1 MAEIKKVIEDSVK
14 KLGFGLMRMPRLNP
28 DDPTSVDV
36 EQVKSMVDSF
46 MEQGFTYFDTA
57 YMYHDYMSE
66 RVTKEV
72 LVDRYPRESFQLADK
87 LPSFYLKS
95 EEDNQRIFDEQLE
108 KCGVEYFDYYL
119 LHNLTEKLYERCVR
133 CESFEFVKKM
143 KKEGKVKY
151 IGFSYHDNAE
161 VLDRI
166 LTEHP
171 EMEFVQLQINY
182 LDWEDANIQA
192 RLCYEVCMKHGK
204 PVIVMEPVKGGTLA
218 IIPEE
223 AESLFKTYNPEAS
236 VASWAVRFAASLPG
250 VIMVLSGMS
259 DTTQLA
265 DNTSYMSDFKPV
277 SQEEKE
283 IIDKVVKI
291 INASIAIK
299 CTACDYCM
307 KGCPEN
313 INISKYFALY
323 NAEKQALNKQF
334 STQEGYYWNMAEHFG
349 KASDCIKCGQCE
361 EACPQ
366 HLPIIDWLR
375 EVAKTFEGNDI

>member
-1 MAEIKKVIEDSVK
+1 M
-14 KLGFGLMRMPRLNP
+14 
-28 DDPTSVDV
+28 
-36 EQVKSMVDSF
+36 
-46 MEQGFTYFDTA
+46 
-57 YMYHDYMSE
+57 
-66 RVTKEV
+66 
-72 LVDRYPRESFQLADK
+72 
-87 LPSFYLKS
+87 
-95 EEDNQRIFDEQLE
+95 E

>member
-1 MAEIKKVIEDSVK
+1 MAEIVKVIDDNVK
-14 KLGFGLMRMPRLNP
+14 RLGFGLMRMPRLDPN
-28 DDPTSVDV
+28 DPTKVDK
-36 EQVKSMVDSF
+36 EQVKAMVDSF

-57 YMYHDYMSE
+57 YMYHEFVSE
-66 RVTKEV
+66 HVTKEV

-87 LPSFYLKS
+87 LPSFFLKS
-95 EEDNQRIFDEQLE
+95 EEDNERIFNDQLA

-119 LHNLTEKLYERCVR
+119 VHNLTEKLYERCEK
-133 CESFEFVKKM
+133 CNSFEFVKRM
-143 KKEGKVKY
+143 KEEGKAKC

-182 LDWEDANIQA
+182 LDWEDANIQG

-218 IIPEE
+218 VVPEE
-223 AESLFKTYNPEAS
+223 AEKLFKEYNPDAS
-236 VASWAVRFAASLPG
+236 VASWAVRFAASQPG
-250 VIMVLSGMS
+250 VMMVLSGMS
-259 DTTQLA
+259 DTAQLA
-265 DNTSYMSDFKPV
+265 DNTSYMADFKPIN
-277 SQEEKE
+277 EEE
-283 IIDKVVKI
+283 QAIIDKVVDI
-291 INASIAIK
+291 INDSIKIK

-334 STQEGYYWNMAEHFG
+334 STQEGYYWNMAAHFG
-349 KASDCIKCGQCE
+349 KASDCIECGQCE

-366 HLPIIDWLR
+366 HLPIMEWLK
-375 EVAKTFEGNDI
+375 EVAKTFEGK